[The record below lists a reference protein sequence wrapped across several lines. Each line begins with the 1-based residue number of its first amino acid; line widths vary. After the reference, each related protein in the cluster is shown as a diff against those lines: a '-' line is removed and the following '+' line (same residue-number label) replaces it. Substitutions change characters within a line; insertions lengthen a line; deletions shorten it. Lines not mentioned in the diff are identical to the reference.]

1 LGRTC
6 SSTGAGQAPPQAQHM
21 LLPTCSTGS
30 STSAGQAH
38 PQGKLLHGTGS
49 STGSDSAI
57 ETRLYHRD

>member
-1 LGRTC
+1 
-6 SSTGAGQAPPQAQHM
+6 M

-57 ETRLYHRD
+57 ETKLYHRD